1 MHEMINESTNGG
13 GATACSL
20 LVEVVTKETLSVILI
35 AGNNKFPF
43 VVLFVRK
50 VPYFYVST

>member
-13 GATACSL
+13 GATACS